1 MRDSTHLAKDRT
13 EKLSQYVAIL
23 LEHKTVQSQQ
33 QKADVW
39 INSGNH
45 SFSKTRRQ
53 KKKKKIAM
61 HRENFSGIQA
71 QTSQVWPYAVAKAA
85 LYSI

>member
-53 KKKKKIAM
+53 KKKKLLCTEKILVGFKPKPP
-61 HRENFSGIQA
+61 RSGHMQ
-71 QTSQVWPYAVAKAA
+71 
-85 LYSI
+85 

>member
-1 MRDSTHLAKDRT
+1 MMDSTHLAKERT

-23 LEHKTVQSQQ
+23 LEPKILQSQQ

-53 KKKKKIAM
+53 KKKKIAM
-61 HRENFSGIQA
+61 HRENLSGIQA

-85 LYSI
+85 LYSV